1 MAVEAIV
8 MGGNSQ
14 KGYAVNVRNANPKGM
29 LGDAGI
35 IRFFETKEEA
45 KTYANLVNTTGV
57 DVFLK
62 KDPIKDEPLQ
72 LHKGDEF
79 VKTAKDI
86 PDDNELLGETAPLE
100 ISWART
106 VFGRL
111 TDEQIKAVNEGGK
124 LPENVRFV
132 RTIDGTY
139 YLSPAYGGL
148 VTGTRT
154 LPEGFELKKNV
165 LGFTVVVPKDTEGIF
180 IKDAAA

>member
-8 MGGNSQ
+8 MGGNPQ

-29 LGDAGI
+29 LGDAGV
-35 IRFFETKEEA
+35 IRVFETKEEA
-45 KTYANLVNTTGV
+45 KAYANLVNTTGQ
-57 DVFLK
+57 DVFVK
-62 KDPIKDEPLQ
+62 NPIKDEPLKPHQ
-72 LHKGDEF
+72 GDEF
-79 VKTAKDI
+79 VKGIKEPENKDEI
-86 PDDNELLGETAPLE
+86 MLSAAEPPE
-100 ISWART
+100 ISWVRT
-106 VFGRL
+106 VFDRL

-180 IKDAAA
+180 IKDAA